1 MSFFLSLSPGPF
13 PASHKHSFLSGEI
26 PTRAFYS
33 LSGAISFSCYLKNK
47 WTNKQRK
54 TQKKTKM
61 LVFSLEHAQSCLTEL
76 SLYASATS
84 GLLCTFFWHKIRQC
98 THIHDVRTVKFI
110 AGFCLCFFTSE
121 KCWVLLAMPCS
132 FRISD
137 AVLLASRVSLSVCF
151 ASFPFSCHSWFLISG
166 TLTYLVTPPDLDNC
180 LSINS
185 SCTSVFIWVLLLSSN
200 LYGY

>member
-1 MSFFLSLSPGPF
+1 MSFFSFFLSWTIPSIPQTF
-13 PASHKHSFLSGEI
+13 FSFLSGEI
-26 PTRAFYS
+26 PTLAFYS
-33 LSGAISFSCYLKNK
+33 LSGTISFSCYLKNK
-47 WTNKQRK
+47 WMNKQRK
-54 TQKKTKM
+54 TQNKTKI
-61 LVFSLEHAQSCLTEL
+61 LVFSLELPYRAKLICFCHLWTCVH
-76 SLYASATS
+76 
-84 GLLCTFFWHKIRQC
+84 FFWHKIRQC
-98 THIHDVRTVKFI
+98 AHIHDVRTVKFI

-137 AVLLASRVSLSVCF
+137 AVLLASHVSLSVCF
-151 ASFPFSCHSWFLISG
+151 ASFPFSHHSWFLISG